1 MPMVVT
7 AASSL
12 RVCQPRNAGIV
23 LQKYF
28 RYGNRVTFVTCQAT
42 QATRQRRRQ
51 FSGDPV
57 RAQDSYFRQRVHAD
71 IVEEVSSR
79 MGCRGATS

>member
-12 RVCQPRNAGIV
+12 RVSQPRNAGTM

-28 RYGNRVTFVTCQAT
+28 RYRKSCYVRNVPGNAGG
-42 QATRQRRRQ
+42 QRRRQ

-57 RAQDSYFRQRVHAD
+57 RALDSYFRQRVHAD
-71 IVEEVSSR
+71 IAEEVSSR